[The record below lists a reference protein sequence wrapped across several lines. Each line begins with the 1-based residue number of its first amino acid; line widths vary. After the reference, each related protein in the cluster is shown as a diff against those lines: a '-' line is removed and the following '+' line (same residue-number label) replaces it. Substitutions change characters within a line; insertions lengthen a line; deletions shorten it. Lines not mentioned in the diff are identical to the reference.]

1 MNKDNLPQFSK
12 DIFKIWEVALLK
24 GRPLYGTD
32 MKKKPQFSENEI
44 RIDELNRLEVHAD
57 LPHLLDY
64 VLRRYE
70 ELEMEKSKKFLK
82 KI

>member
-32 MKKKPQFSENEI
+32 MKKKPQI
-44 RIDELNRLEVHAD
+44 
-57 LPHLLDY
+57 
-64 VLRRYE
+64 
-70 ELEMEKSKKFLK
+70 SKKEINKMLDKCQSAGAMRILKKIFLK